1 MKFKFHF
8 LLTLIVSVLVFQIC
22 YSETT
27 VIAPKVNH
35 RVEPV
40 GIENNKPVFRW
51 NLDDTVRNTFQ
62 KSYRLMVASDPEL
75 LGKNPDVWDSGWIDS
90 GNCVETE
97 YAGKKLNP
105 SQKYYWK
112 VQVRNNRD
120 EISQLKQPATF
131 VTGIFEANQW
141 KAKWISMN
149 RQNSDP
155 LPIFRKSFNVSKN
168 TKTVKTALVH
178 ICGLGHYELRL
189 NGNKVGQSFIDPGWT
204 NYRKTCLY
212 SSYDITSMIHD
223 GENVFGV
230 LLGNGMYNVP
240 GGRYVKFKGS
250 FGLPQ
255 LIAQLEIL
263 YADGTMETIITDNS
277 WRCAFGPITFSC
289 VYGGED
295 FDATRLENGWD
306 LPGFND
312 TENTRWQSAI
322 LTDSPGGI
330 LRAQEAPP
338 IVIAETLKPVSV
350 KRLDNGQYL
359 ADFGY
364 NFSGRPR
371 ILLRG
376 SAGSKVTVKT
386 GELSNRI
393 WQGHSYT
400 YTLAGNGQNL
410 PLENNAFDLSY
421 NNLPADKNLELILPK
436 FSYFGFQYLQI
447 EGVVRSE
454 DRTDTDRDLPT
465 LVDICADFTTSA
477 SEKAGAFHC
486 SNEMFN
492 EIDAMIDRSVRSN
505 LQSVLTDCPHREKL
519 GWLEVAHLMSL
530 SIMSRYDIQNLYRKI
545 CRDTAESQLDNG
557 LIPDIAPE
565 YTRFK
570 SGFFES
576 PEWGS
581 AAVLLPYQLANIYG
595 DREILTRQRETMK
608 RYIDYL
614 ASVRNKQGLVKAGL
628 GDWYDWTPAK
638 GHAGY
643 SQLTPRE
650 LTATAMLYLN
660 SVIYA
665 QITPDSDEK
674 QKYMEL
680 AGRVK
685 EDYIKSYEKPDG
697 TIAAGSQAALA
708 LSIPLK
714 LYSNDKSNTD
724 IFVHL
729 LKRLEQDHYA
739 PTTGEVTFRY
749 LLESLSEGDRDDIIW
764 TILSRTEKP
773 GYGYM
778 LKKLNMKTLSER
790 WDRLGE
796 SMNHCM
802 FGHAQ
807 EWFSQRVI
815 GIRFPQ
821 TSDIFSSKKPLPC
834 CYEIAPKPVGDLTS
848 AEGYWNSPFGKI
860 ESAWKIE
867 ANRFKCRIKIP
878 ANLTCNISLPTTGTS
893 DEITLDQIPLKQHK
907 IDVLNVT
914 TNSHNKIN
922 TIEIQLGSGV
932 YNFETKW

>member
-1 MKFKFHF
+1 MKIVFYF
-8 LLTLIVSVLVFQIC
+8 LLTLTVSALTFQVG
-22 YSETT
+22 YSETKI
-27 VIAPKVNH
+27 IAPKVNH

-40 GIENNKPVFRW
+40 GIENNKSVFRW

-62 KSYRLMVASDPEL
+62 KSYRLTVASDPEL
-75 LGKNPDVWDSGWIDS
+75 LGKTPDFWDSGWVDS
-90 GNCVETE
+90 GNCVEVE
-97 YAGKKLNP
+97 YAGKMLNP
-105 SQKYYWK
+105 SQKYYWN
-112 VQVRNNRD
+112 VQVRNNRG
-120 EISQLKQPATF
+120 EISQLNHPATF
-131 VTGIFEANQW
+131 ITGIFDANQW

-149 RQNSDP
+149 RQNADP
-155 LPIFRKSFNVSKN
+155 LPIFRKSFFITKN
-168 TKTVKTALVH
+168 TKTVKTAFVH

-189 NGNKVGQSFIDPGWT
+189 NGKKVGQSFIDTGWT
-204 NYRKTCLY
+204 NYKKTCLY
-212 SSYDITSMIHD
+212 SSYDVTSMLRG

-230 LLGNGMYNVP
+230 LLGNGMYNVA

-250 FGLPQ
+250 FGLPK
-255 LIAQLEIL
+255 LIAQLEVL
-263 YADGTMETIITDNS
+263 YADGTTETIITDDS
-277 WRCAFGPITFSC
+277 WQCALGPITFSC

-306 LPGFND
+306 LPEFNVVQ
-312 TENTRWQSAI
+312 NTQWQPATLI
-322 LTDSPGGI
+322 DSPNVI

-338 IVIAETLKPVSV
+338 IVVAETLKPVSV
-350 KRLDNGQYL
+350 KRLDNGNYL

-376 SAGSKVTVKT
+376 SAGNKVTVRT
-386 GELSNRI
+386 GELHNRI

-400 YTLAGNGQNL
+400 YTLAGNGKNL
-410 PLENNAFDLSY
+410 PLENVNDLSC
-421 NNLPADKNLELILPK
+421 NNSTDDNLELILPK
-436 FSYFGFQYLQI
+436 FSYFGFQFLQI

-454 DRTDTDRDLPT
+454 DRADADRELPT
-465 LVDICADFTTSA
+465 LIDIRADFTTSA

-519 GWLEVAHLMSL
+519 GWLEVAHLMSP
-530 SIMSRYDIQNLYRKI
+530 SIMERYDIQNLYRKI
-545 CRDTAESQLDNG
+545 CRDTTESQLDNG
-557 LIPDIAPE
+557 LVPDIAPE
-565 YTRFK
+565 YTRFNG
-570 SGFFES
+570 GFFES
-576 PEWGS
+576 AEWGS
-581 AAVLLPYQLANIYG
+581 AAVLIPYQLAYIYG
-595 DREILTRQRETMK
+595 DREILVRQRETMK

-614 ASVRNKQGLVKAGL
+614 VSTRNNQGLAKGGL

-643 SQLTPRE
+643 AQLTPRE
-650 LTATAMLYLN
+650 LTTTAMLYLN
-660 SVIYA
+660 VAVYA
-665 QITPDSDEK
+665 QITPDTNEK
-674 QKYMEL
+674 QKYTEL
-680 AGRVK
+680 AEQVK
-685 EDYIKSYEKPDG
+685 KDYVKVYEKTDG
-697 TIAAGSQAALA
+697 TIATGSQAALA

-714 LYSNDKSNTD
+714 LYGNDINVSD
-724 IFVHL
+724 VFAHL
-729 LKRLEQDHYA
+729 LKRLEQDQYA

-749 LLESLSEGDRDDIIW
+749 LLESLSAGDRDDIIW

-778 LKKLNMKTLSER
+778 LKKLNMKTLSET

-807 EWFSQRVI
+807 EWFSQRVV
-815 GIRFPQ
+815 GIRLPR
-821 TSDIFSSKKPLPC
+821 TSDVFSNKIPVPC

-867 ANRFKCRIKIP
+867 NNKFKCRINIP

-893 DEITLDQIPLKQHK
+893 EDATLDQIPLKQHK
-907 IDVLNVT
+907 IELRNIS
-914 TNSHNKIN
+914 TNSPNKIN
-922 TIEIQLGSGV
+922 TIEMQLGSGI
-932 YNFETKW
+932 YEFETKW